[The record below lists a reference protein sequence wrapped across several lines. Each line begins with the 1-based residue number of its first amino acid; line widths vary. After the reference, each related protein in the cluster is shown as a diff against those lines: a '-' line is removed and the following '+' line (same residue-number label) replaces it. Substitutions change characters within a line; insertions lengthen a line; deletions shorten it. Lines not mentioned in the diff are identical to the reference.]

1 MWKRE
6 RELKGYIVRLVG
18 LCRQDKVFSD
28 YIFILCSIVLYDEP

>member
-18 LCRQDKVFSD
+18 LCRQDKVLSD
-28 YIFILCSIVLYDEP
+28 YIFTLCSIVLYDEP